1 MNRSDNPYTPGAGWK
16 PRKLAG
22 REAELDQFQL
32 LLERMTRG
40 DYEPS
45 PIFTGLRG
53 VGKTVL
59 LLECEALAR
68 EAGWATHDVYEVGS
82 QADFR
87 ITFAKLATILLRS
100 MSLKQRMKKRA
111 LAALGVVK
119 AFAEFA
125 PPGFRFRLEI
135 APTVGKADSG
145 DPEEDLAD
153 LLDEIGQVARAGGTG
168 AVFLIDE
175 LQNLDS
181 LSLAAVSVAFQRM
194 VKKNLPVALVGA
206 GLPTVS
212 DGLFAAK
219 GYSDR
224 LFNHFE
230 LGELSRAAARTAL
243 ISPAGVL
250 GVKYAPEAV
259 EYILDETQGYP
270 YFIQEYG
277 RVAWNESAESPIGLP
292 VVRVVRDTVRE
303 RLADN
308 FYGRRFTGHTPRTA
322 PLRHVLR
329 QERAVPVAGGGLPGP
344 KSPPPH
350 PPNPTPFKKALS
362 PPPGHRGLPLRFRRI
377 LPSFIPGRS
386 RLVPPARRVVAAG
399 G

>member
-1 MNRSDNPYTPGAGWK
+1 MNRTDNPYTPGAGWK

-22 REAELDQFQL
+22 REPELEQFAL
-32 LLERMTRG
+32 LLGRMTRG
-40 DYEPS
+40 DHEPS

-87 ITFAKLATILLRS
+87 VTFAKLATILLRS
-100 MSLKQRMKKRA
+100 MSLRQRMKKRA
-111 LAALGVVK
+111 QAALGVVK

-125 PPGFRFRLEI
+125 PPGFRFRLDV
-135 APTVGKADSG
+135 APAVGKADSG

-175 LQNLDS
+175 LQNLDP
-181 LSLAAVSVAFQRM
+181 LSLAAMSVAFQRM
-194 VKKNLPVALVGA
+194 VKKSLPVAIVGA

-230 LGELSRAAARTAL
+230 LGKLARPAARAAL
-243 ISPAGVL
+243 IGPAAVL
-250 GVKYAPEAV
+250 GVDYAPEAV
-259 EYILDETQGYP
+259 EYILDETDGYP

-277 RVAWNESAESPIGLP
+277 RVAWNECERSPIGP
-292 VVRVVRDTVRE
+292 DVVRVVRDTVRE

-308 FYGRRFTGHTPRTA
+308 FYGRRFNLGTDTEQRYMAAMAEIGDEGPFRSA
-322 PLRHVLR
+322 
-329 QERAVPVAGGGLPGP
+329 AVSRVYGR
-344 KSPPPH
+344 
-350 PPNPTPFKKALS
+350 S
-362 PPPGHRGLPLRFRRI
+362 PPPGLRC
-377 LPSFIPGRS
+377 S
-386 RLVPPARRVVAAG
+386 ATD
-399 G
+399 

>member
-1 MNRSDNPYTPGAGWK
+1 MNRGDNPYTPGAGWK

-22 REAELDQFQL
+22 RESELDQFRVL
-32 LLERMTRG
+32 LDRMGRG
-40 DYEPS
+40 DHEPS
-45 PIFTGLRG
+45 LIFTGLRG

-68 EAGWATHDVYEVGS
+68 EASWATHDVYEVGT

-87 ITFAKLATILLRS
+87 ITFAKLATVLLRS

-111 LAALGVVK
+111 QAALGVVK

-125 PPGFRFRLEI
+125 PPGFRFRLEVSPAI
-135 APTVGKADSG
+135 GKADSG

-153 LLDEIGQVARAGGTG
+153 LLDEIGQVALAGATG

-175 LQNLDS
+175 LQNLDP
-181 LSLAAVSVAFQRM
+181 LSLAAISMAFQRM
-194 VKKNLPVALVGA
+194 VKKSLPVALVAA
-206 GLPTVS
+206 GLPSVS

-224 LFNHFE
+224 LFNHYE
-230 LGELSRAAARTAL
+230 LDQLSRAAARTAL
-243 ISPAGVL
+243 IGPAAVL
-250 GVKYAPEAV
+250 GVDYTRDAI

-277 RVAWNESAESPIGLP
+277 RVTWNECESSPVDLD
-292 VVRVVRDTVRE
+292 VVRVVRESVRE

-308 FYGRRFTGHTPRTA
+308 FYGRRFNQGTDTEQRYMAAMASLDGEGPFRSAAVSAAYGAKSTTGTSLQRDGLIKKGLIWSPRRGQVAFTVPRFGEFIREFY
-322 PLRHVLR
+322 PLEELD
-329 QERAVPVAGGGLPGP
+329 
-344 KSPPPH
+344 
-350 PPNPTPFKKALS
+350 
-362 PPPGHRGLPLRFRRI
+362 
-377 LPSFIPGRS
+377 
-386 RLVPPARRVVAAG
+386 
-399 G
+399 

>member
-1 MNRSDNPYTPGAGWK
+1 MNRADNPYTPGAGWK

-22 REAELDQFQL
+22 REAELEQFQL
-32 LLERMTRG
+32 LLKRMSRG

-111 LAALGVVK
+111 QAALGVVK

-125 PPGFRFRLEI
+125 PPGFRFRLEV
-135 APTVGKADSG
+135 APSVGRADSG

-153 LLDEIGQVARAGGTG
+153 LLDEIGHVARAGGTG

-181 LSLAAVSVAFQRM
+181 ASLAAVSVAFQRM

-224 LFNHFE
+224 LFNHFV
-230 LGELSRAAARTAL
+230 LGRLSRAAARTAL
-243 ISPAGVL
+243 ISPAAVL
-250 GVKYAPEAV
+250 GVKYEPDAV
-259 EYILDETQGYP
+259 EYILDETDGYP
-270 YFIQEYG
+270 YFIQEFG
-277 RVAWNESAESPIGLP
+277 RVAWNESEQSPVGLD

-308 FYGRRFTGHTPRTA
+308 FYGRRFNQGTDTEQRYLAAMASLDGEGPFRTSAVSQAYGAKSTTGTSLQRDGLIRKGLIWSPRRGQVAFTVPRFGEFIREFY
-322 PLRHVLR
+322 PLEL
-329 QERAVPVAGGGLPGP
+329 LD
-344 KSPPPH
+344 
-350 PPNPTPFKKALS
+350 
-362 PPPGHRGLPLRFRRI
+362 
-377 LPSFIPGRS
+377 
-386 RLVPPARRVVAAG
+386 
-399 G
+399 

>member
-1 MNRSDNPYTPGAGWK
+1 MHGSDNPYTPGAGWK

-22 REAELDQFQL
+22 REAELDQFRL
-32 LLERMTRG
+32 LLDRMTRG
-40 DYEPS
+40 NHESS

-53 VGKTVL
+53 VGKTVV
-59 LLECEALAR
+59 LLECEMLAR

-87 ITFAKLATILLRS
+87 ITFAKLATVLLRS
-100 MSLKQRMKKRA
+100 MSLKKRMKARA
-111 LAALGVVK
+111 TSALSVVK

-125 PPGFRFRLEI
+125 PPGFKFRLEV
-135 APTVGKADSG
+135 APAVGKADSG

-153 LLDEIGQVARAGGTG
+153 LLDEIGQVARVGGTG
-168 AVFLIDE
+168 AVFIIDE
-175 LQNLDS
+175 LQNLDAR
-181 LSLAAVSVAFQRM
+181 SLAAISMAFQRM

-224 LFNHFE
+224 LFNHYK
-230 LGELSRAAARTAL
+230 LNELSRAAARAAL
-243 ISPAGVL
+243 IAPAAVL
-250 GVKYAPEAV
+250 GVEYTPEAV

-277 RVAWNESAESPIGLP
+277 RVAWNESESSPIGLEVIK
-292 VVRVVRDTVRE
+292 VVRATVRE

-308 FYGRRFTGHTPRTA
+308 FYGRRFKQGTDTEQRYMAAMASLGGDGPFLTPEVSAAYGAKSTRGTSLQRDGLIKKGLA
-322 PLRHVLR
+322 WSPRHRHV
-329 QERAVPVAGGGLPGP
+329 AFTVPRFAE
-344 KSPPPH
+344 
-350 PPNPTPFKKALS
+350 FI
-362 PPPGHRGLPLRFRRI
+362 REFYPLDE
-377 LPSFIPGRS
+377 LDLGT
-386 RLVPPARRVVAAG
+386 
-399 G
+399 

>member
-212 DGLFAAK
+212 DGLFEAK

-250 GVKYAPEAV
+250 GVKYAAEAV

-308 FYGRRFTGHTPRTA
+308 FYGRRFNQGTDTEQRYMAAMASVGGEGPFRSAAASEAYGAKSTTRTSLQRDGLIKKGLIWSPR
-322 PLRHVLR
+322 
-329 QERAVPVAGGGLPGP
+329 
-344 KSPPPH
+344 
-350 PPNPTPFKKALS
+350 
-362 PPPGHRGLPLRFRRI
+362 RGLVAFTVPRFAEFIREFYPLED
-377 LPSFIPGRS
+377 LD
-386 RLVPPARRVVAAG
+386 
-399 G
+399 

>member
-1 MNRSDNPYTPGAGWK
+1 MNGSDNPYTPGAGWK

-230 LGELSRAAARTAL
+230 LGELSRAAARMAL
-243 ISPAGVL
+243 ISPAAVL

-308 FYGRRFTGHTPRTA
+308 FYGRRFNQGTDTEQRYMAAMASVGGEGPFRSAAASEAYGAKSTTRTSLQRDGLIKKGLIWAPRRGQVAFTVPRFA
-322 PLRHVLR
+322 EFIREFYPLEDLD
-329 QERAVPVAGGGLPGP
+329 
-344 KSPPPH
+344 
-350 PPNPTPFKKALS
+350 
-362 PPPGHRGLPLRFRRI
+362 
-377 LPSFIPGRS
+377 
-386 RLVPPARRVVAAG
+386 
-399 G
+399 

>member
-1 MNRSDNPYTPGAGWK
+1 
-16 PRKLAG
+16 
-22 REAELDQFQL
+22 
-32 LLERMTRG
+32 
-40 DYEPS
+40 
-45 PIFTGLRG
+45 
-53 VGKTVL
+53 
-59 LLECEALAR
+59 
-68 EAGWATHDVYEVGS
+68 VGS

-308 FYGRRFTGHTPRTA
+308 FYGRRFNQGTDTEQRYMAAMASVGGEGPFRSAAASEAYGAKSTTRTSLQRDGLIKKGLIWAPRRGQVAFTVPRFA
-322 PLRHVLR
+322 EFIREFYPLEDLD
-329 QERAVPVAGGGLPGP
+329 
-344 KSPPPH
+344 
-350 PPNPTPFKKALS
+350 
-362 PPPGHRGLPLRFRRI
+362 
-377 LPSFIPGRS
+377 
-386 RLVPPARRVVAAG
+386 
-399 G
+399 

>member
-1 MNRSDNPYTPGAGWK
+1 MNRHDNPYTPGAGWK

-22 REAELDQFQL
+22 REPEVDQFGIL
-32 LLERMTRG
+32 LDRMTRG
-40 DYEPS
+40 SHEPS
-45 PIFTGLRG
+45 LIFTGLRG

-59 LLECEALAR
+59 LLECEVLAR

-87 ITFAKLATILLRS
+87 VTFAKLATILLRS
-100 MSLKQRMKKRA
+100 MSLKQRMKRRA
-111 LAALGVVK
+111 QAALGVVK

-125 PPGFRFRLEI
+125 PPGFKFRLEV
-135 APTVGKADSG
+135 APAVGKADSG
-145 DPEEDLAD
+145 DPEDDLAD

-175 LQNLDS
+175 LQNLDPR
-181 LSLAAVSVAFQRM
+181 SLAAISMAFQSM

-206 GLPTVS
+206 GLPSVS

-224 LFNHFE
+224 LFNHYE
-230 LGELSRAAARTAL
+230 LGRLSRAAARAAL
-243 ISPAGVL
+243 LGPASVL
-250 GVKYAPEAV
+250 GVEYSHDAV
-259 EYILDETQGYP
+259 EYVLDETQGYP

-277 RVAWNESAESPIGLP
+277 RVAWNECEQSPVELE

-308 FYGRRFTGHTPRTA
+308 FYGRRFNQGTDTEQRYMAAMASLGEEGPFRTA
-322 PLRHVLR
+322 AVSAAYGAKSTTGTSLQRDGLIKKGLIWSPR
-329 QERAVPVAGGGLPGP
+329 RAKVAFTVP
-344 KSPPPH
+344 
-350 PPNPTPFKKALS
+350 
-362 PPPGHRGLPLRFRRI
+362 RFAE
-377 LPSFIPGRS
+377 FIREFYS
-386 RLVPPARRVVAAG
+386 LDQLD
-399 G
+399 